1 MSGKSYARGMRGHKL
16 TLQAMWRLLV
26 PKLLAFIQDTDQDL
40 DQQIQDDLSTDNTE
54 GLSNLFASA
63 DFKKAMDAFVS
74 SNENPN
80 FQFWWTY
87 MNMVQILLL
96 HQSTWRRSLATTS
109 AYFPANAAILHV
121 VQPPQLCQMGLR
133 LPE

>member
-54 GLSNLFASA
+54 GLSNLFASP
-63 DFKKAMDAFVS
+63 DFQKAMDAFVS
-74 SNENPN
+74 SNDNLN
-80 FQFWWTY
+80 FQFW
-87 MNMVQILLL
+87 
-96 HQSTWRRSLATTS
+96 
-109 AYFPANAAILHV
+109 
-121 VQPPQLCQMGLR
+121 
-133 LPE
+133 